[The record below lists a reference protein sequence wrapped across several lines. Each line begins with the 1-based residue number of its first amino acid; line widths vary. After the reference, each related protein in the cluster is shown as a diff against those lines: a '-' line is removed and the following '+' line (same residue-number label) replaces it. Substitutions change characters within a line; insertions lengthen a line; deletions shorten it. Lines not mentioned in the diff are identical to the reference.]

1 MTKEGYDD
9 DPIQYTISQND
20 RRYLYDFKEQLSK
33 TVINENIKKT
43 KSSKFENEEWNDI
56 IRSAQISKED
66 LQKMLKNS
74 SLSKLFDA
82 IEMLNKVNLEKSL
95 QIKLLETENEDLNS
109 KNSQLNNENIKLLSK
124 CNEQIDKINNLKHK
138 ISLLG
143 NSMRAFEKDENISM
157 VKIIF
162 ILQINNTG
170 TTNPKWINR
179 KMNSLKILTDLLEK
193 RTIKIGGYI

>member
-95 QIKLLETENEDLNS
+95 QIRLLETENEDLNS

-162 ILQINNTG
+162 IL
-170 TTNPKWINR
+170 
-179 KMNSLKILTDLLEK
+179 
-193 RTIKIGGYI
+193 